1 MDVCK
6 AFDTVDWW
14 NVYKLFSE
22 LGVKGKMFAI
32 IRALYTD
39 VGSLYILMVYRL
51 RLFLYTK
58 GLDRD
63 AFWHF
68 LCIRCTLTDFLRQ
81 FVTANTF

>member
-1 MDVCK
+1 
-6 AFDTVDWW
+6 
-14 NVYKLFSE
+14 
-22 LGVKGKMFAI
+22 MFAI

-39 VGSLYILMVYRL
+39 VGSLYILMEYRL

-63 AFWHF
+63 AFWRL

-81 FVTANTF
+81 FVTANTL